1 MTLKQKGEINTDTI
15 IVGDFNTLLS
25 TMERSSKRRI
35 NQETADLN
43 NTTDHMDR
51 IDTHTEHSICQQYNI
66 HSSQTHVEAFL
77 G

>member
-51 IDTHTEHSICQQYNI
+51 IDTHTQNI
-66 HSSQTHVEAFL
+66 PSASSTIYILLKLTWKLF
-77 G
+77 